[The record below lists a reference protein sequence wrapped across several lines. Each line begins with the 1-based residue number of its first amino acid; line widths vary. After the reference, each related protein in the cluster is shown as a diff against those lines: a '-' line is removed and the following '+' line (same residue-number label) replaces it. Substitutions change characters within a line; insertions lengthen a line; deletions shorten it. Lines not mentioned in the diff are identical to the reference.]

1 VVYSSAAGRGPVE
14 LEEAV
19 MQGGWQ
25 PPPGG
30 GQGYGAPPG
39 GGGYGQPPGGGGYGQ
54 PPAPGYG
61 APPPSMGFQQNP
73 YGAQGGAP
81 GMMGGSYG
89 SYEFND
95 TENAIIDKAASRAKL
110 WGIISTTIGGLQC
123 LASCG
128 AIASPGLATN
138 LPTGIDA
145 IVVGITFMGVGNS
158 LKSVVQ
164 TQGNDLM
171 HMMQALDKMGSA
183 FMVQIVCAI
192 IGVVLTAVAFFLV
205 ALFAVAAVAA
215 S

>member
-1 VVYSSAAGRGPVE
+1 
-14 LEEAV
+14 

-30 GQGYGAPPG
+30 GQGYGAPPT
-39 GGGYGQPPGGGGYGQ
+39 GGGYGQPPGPQ
-54 PPAPGYG
+54 GYG
-61 APPPSMGFQQNP
+61 AAPPSVGFQQPNP
-73 YGAQGGAP
+73 YGPQP
-81 GMMGGSYG
+81 GMSAAAYG

-95 TENAIIDKAASRAKL
+95 TENAIIDKAASRARL
-110 WGIISTTIGGLQC
+110 WGIISTTIGALQC

-128 AIASPGLATN
+128 AVASPGLATN
-138 LPTGIDA
+138 LPAGIVA

-158 LKSVVQ
+158 LKMVVK
-164 TQGNDLM
+164 TQGSDLM

-192 IGVVLTAVAFFLV
+192 VGFVLTLLAAMIVAFVLV
-205 ALFAVAAVAA
+205 AVAAA

>member
-1 VVYSSAAGRGPVE
+1 
-14 LEEAV
+14 

-39 GGGYGQPPGGGGYGQ
+39 GGYGQPPGQ
-54 PPAPGYG
+54 APPPQGYG
-61 APPPSMGFQQNP
+61 APPPSMGYGPSP
-73 YGAQGGAP
+73 YGAPQQQP
-81 GMMGGSYG
+81 GMMGGGGASYG
-89 SYEFND
+89 TYEFND

-110 WGIISTTIGGLQC
+110 WGIISTVLGGLQC
-123 LASCG
+123 FMSCF
-128 AIASPGLATN
+128 AIASPMLATN
-138 LPTGIDA
+138 LPTGIVA

-158 LKSVVQ
+158 LKQVVQ
-164 TQGNDLM
+164 TQGNDLA

-192 IGVVLTAVAFFLV
+192 VGFALMAIGMFVLIFVVL
-205 ALFAVAAVAA
+205 AAAAA

>member
-1 VVYSSAAGRGPVE
+1 
-14 LEEAV
+14 

-39 GGGYGQPPGGGGYGQ
+39 GGYTQPG
-54 PPAPGYG
+54 APMGYG

-73 YGAQGGAP
+73 YGAPQGVAP
-81 GMMGGSYG
+81 GMMGGGSYG

-110 WGIISTTIGGLQC
+110 WGIISTVIGALQC
-123 LASCG
+123 VSSCF

-138 LPTGIDA
+138 LPTGIVA
-145 IVVGITFMGVGNS
+145 IIVGIVFMGVGNS
-158 LKSVVQ
+158 LKMVVQ

-171 HMMQALDKMGSA
+171 HMMQALDKMSSA
-183 FMVQIVCAI
+183 FMVQIILAI
-192 IGVVLTAVAFFLV
+192 VGFVLTAVAFLVVFFLV
-205 ALFAVAAVAA
+205 VAAAA
-215 S
+215 SS

>member
-1 VVYSSAAGRGPVE
+1 
-14 LEEAV
+14 

-39 GGGYGQPPGGGGYGQ
+39 GGYGQPLGQ
-54 PPAPGYG
+54 PPPPQGYG
-61 APPPSMGFQQNP
+61 APPPSMGYGPSP
-73 YGAQGGAP
+73 YGAPQQQQQP
-81 GMMGGSYG
+81 GMMGGGCASYG
-89 SYEFND
+89 VYEFNE
-95 TENAIIDKAASRAKL
+95 TENAIIDRAASRAKL
-110 WGIISTTIGGLQC
+110 WGIISTVLGGLQC
-123 LASCG
+123 FMSCF
-128 AIASPGLATN
+128 AIASPMLATN
-138 LPTGIDA
+138 LPTGIVA

-158 LKSVVQ
+158 LKQVVQ

-192 IGVVLTAVAFFLV
+192 VGFALMAIGFFVLIFVVL
-205 ALFAVAAVAA
+205 AAAAA